1 MKRLTIRITEV
12 QFNHFASFAEREG
25 CKSVSDMFRKA
36 GFLRWPMTKS
46 AVTKASTGA
55 ILTTQEEKKEERE
68 KSPHTPLKE
77 KEARK
82 EEPLHSRAQAR
93 DGRFSRPTV
102 EEIADYCRSRSNG
115 LDAEQIWDFYESKG
129 WFIGKSKMKNWRSAV
144 RTWEMAIEPYR
155 KYQRELRFKAALYRL
170 RKHPELQATLRAIR
184 LHKKKEKIISALKIR
199 AGTYRERFSQ
209 LTQILKSRLDI

>member
-46 AVTKASTGA
+46 AVTKASIGA

-82 EEPLHSRAQAR
+82 EEPLHSRAHAR

-144 RTWEMAIEPYR
+144 RTWER
-155 KYQRELRFKAALYRL
+155 RRREEQNAAASANANSRYHNGRPKLSN
-170 RKHPELQATLRAIR
+170 HVD
-184 LHKKKEKIISALKIR
+184 ISEEEFNDLLKDF
-199 AGTYRERFSQ
+199 GG
-209 LTQILKSRLDI
+209 

>member
-1 MKRLTIRITEV
+1 
-12 QFNHFASFAEREG
+12 
-25 CKSVSDMFRKA
+25 
-36 GFLRWPMTKS
+36 MTKS

-82 EEPLHSRAQAR
+82 EEPLHSRAHAR

-102 EEIADYCRSRSNG
+102 EEIADYCLSRSNG

-144 RTWEMAIEPYR
+144 RTWER
-155 KYQRELRFKAALYRL
+155 RRREEQNAAASANANSRYHNGRPKLSN
-170 RKHPELQATLRAIR
+170 HVD
-184 LHKKKEKIISALKIR
+184 ISEEEFNDLLKDF
-199 AGTYRERFSQ
+199 GG
-209 LTQILKSRLDI
+209 